1 MHRQRLIEYAQGRD
15 HMDFGFVGYVQCHEE
30 ACQRMAVSSCLPLR
44 SDVYWQCLFSV
55 LLCAATIEVEV
66 SSLYQNAGNMP
77 TQSPHAHFSSA
88 LHILSW
94 NDHESGSD
102 LC

>member
-1 MHRQRLIEYAQGRD
+1 MEYAQGSD

-55 LLCAATIEVEV
+55 LLCAATKEMEM
-66 SSLYQNAGNMP
+66 SSLYQNA
-77 TQSPHAHFSSA
+77 
-88 LHILSW
+88 
-94 NDHESGSD
+94 
-102 LC
+102 